1 MPDQE
6 RRGEHTPTE
15 AALRAGLSEA
25 QLKTLKTMEQFGWTL
40 RFVRKPMFRDPLP
53 VLFDRAGARYV
64 VLERD
69 GTIDEQP
76 NIKVRD

>member
-1 MPDQE
+1 MPEQE
-6 RRGEHTPTE
+6 RRSEHAPKD
-15 AALRAGLSEA
+15 AVLRAGLSEA
-25 QLKTLKTMEQFGWTL
+25 QLKTLKTMEQFGWML
-40 RFVRKPMFRDPLP
+40 RFVRKPLFRDPVP

-76 NIKVRD
+76 TIKVRD